1 MRNYIF
7 EFEQEQALKL
17 DLKLSELLLLDYMLK
32 FFQCDQIKRKR
43 RNERFYCR
51 VTYNKVL
58 GDLPILR
65 IKERQLR
72 NMLIGLENKGLVE
85 RFSELKNQMYV
96 YVNWELLFGNEL
108 PDNENDSATDCL
120 GVGKDLPAIDNYD
133 NNKIKIIIDNVRVRD
148 VDLDLFNKKFH
159 ELLKDRVSSVSY
171 GLFLCEC
178 KAVETTESEIVFKVK
193 WKEHLEKYFLVKF
206 EQTVRDALRYFL

>member
-7 EFEQEQALKL
+7 EFEQEQALRL

-32 FFQCDQIKRKR
+32 FFQSDRIKRKR
-43 RNERFYCR
+43 KDERFYCR
-51 VTYNKVL
+51 LTYNKVL

-108 PDNENDSATDCL
+108 PDNENDSATDFL

-133 NNKIKIIIDNVRVRD
+133 NNKIKIIVDNARVKD
-148 VDLDLFNKKFH
+148 LDLDLFNKKFH
-159 ELLKDRVSSVSY
+159 ELLKVRVSSVSY

-178 KAVETTESEIVFKVK
+178 KAIETTESEIIFKVK
-193 WKEHLEKYFLVKF
+193 WKEHLEKYFMEKF
-206 EQTVRDALRYFL
+206 EQTMKDALRYFL

>member
-7 EFEQEQALKL
+7 EFEQEQAMKL

-32 FFQCDQIKRKR
+32 FFKSDRIKRKR
-43 RNERFYCR
+43 KDERFYCR
-51 VTYNKVL
+51 LTYNKVL

-72 NMLIGLENKGLVE
+72 NMLIRLENKGLVE
-85 RFSELKNQMYV
+85 RFTELKNQMYV

-108 PDNENDSATDCL
+108 PDNKNDSVTDFL
-120 GVGKDLPAIDNYD
+120 GVGKALPAIDIYD
-133 NNKIKIIIDNVRVRD
+133 NNKIKIIVDNARVKD
-148 VDLDLFNKKFH
+148 LDLDLFNKKFH
-159 ELLKDRVSSVSY
+159 ELLKERVSSISY

-178 KAVETTESEIVFKVK
+178 NAVKTTESEIIFKVK
-193 WKEHLEKYFLVKF
+193 WKEHLEKSFKDKF
-206 EQTVRDALRYFL
+206 EQTVKDAVRYFI

>member
-32 FFQCDQIKRKR
+32 FFQSDRIKRKR
-43 RNERFYCR
+43 KDERFYCR
-51 VTYNKVL
+51 LTYNKVL

-72 NMLIGLENKGLVE
+72 NMLIGLENKCLVE
-85 RFSELKNQMYV
+85 RFSEPKNQMYV

-108 PDNENDSATDCL
+108 PDNENDSATDFL
-120 GVGKDLPAIDNYD
+120 GVGKDLPTIDNYD
-133 NNKIKIIIDNVRVRD
+133 KNKIKIIVDNARVK
-148 VDLDLFNKKFH
+148 DLDLELFNRKFH
-159 ELLKDRVSSVSY
+159 ELLKDRISSVSY

-178 KAVETTESEIVFKVK
+178 KAVETTEKEIIFRVK
-193 WKEHLEKYFLVKF
+193 WKEYLEKYFMEKF
-206 EQTVRDALRYFL
+206 EQTVKDALRYFL